1 MVCLYLNEE
10 IENVI
15 CLSVDSKEVVKLIM
29 GDKESILVVS
39 RYARVPVAT
48 DPLIPSPT
56 WCILNGYMIYNMIS
70 SFSSATRL

>member
-39 RYARVPVAT
+39 RYRPVPV
-48 DPLIPSPT
+48 
-56 WCILNGYMIYNMIS
+56 
-70 SFSSATRL
+70 RLSVY